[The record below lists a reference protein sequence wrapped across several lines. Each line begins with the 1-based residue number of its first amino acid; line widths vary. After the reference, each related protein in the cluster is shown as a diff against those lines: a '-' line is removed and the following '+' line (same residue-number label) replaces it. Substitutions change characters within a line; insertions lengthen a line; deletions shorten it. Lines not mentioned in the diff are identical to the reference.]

1 MKAIILL
8 SPHTRTLLLDSTK
21 LELFSPTVAFF
32 SKTHHGE
39 IAVGVSEVLVG
50 ALLHELSYS
59 IHVPIPCRKVQRT
72 PPLYSVCV
80 LRLGEELG
88 ERHPSEA
95 PPQ

>member
-50 ALLHELSYS
+50 ALLHERRDGLE
-59 IHVPIPCRKVQRT
+59 VRIPCRKVQRT
-72 PPLYSVCV
+72 PPLYSVVYCGG
-80 LRLGEELG
+80 R
-88 ERHPSEA
+88 RK
-95 PPQ
+95 

>member
-39 IAVGVSEVLVG
+39 FAVGVSEVLVG

-72 PPLYSVCV
+72 PPLYSVCIAGG
-80 LRLGEELG
+80 RRIG
-88 ERHPSEA
+88 
-95 PPQ
+95 